1 MNLAFVPD
9 VAYAVNGVGSKFG
22 SGRHNQDTFVAGT
35 LQSHSQRH
43 GHAMST
49 QQAAES
55 GQLIADLQSLPSGAL
70 DHSPVRDSSMPVQ
83 GLPGVRAAD
92 RGGNDDGR
100 GVSGG
105 AAGQVAPTLHSSDGG
120 PNDYTPIVFDERN
133 VTSKGNRS
141 RVEAGRECHTLHEV
155 PPAVAFNWQAGG
167 SKAMVG
173 GTNEYADALQSSQV
187 TATLNGTGVRR
198 LTPRECERLQGFPD
212 DWTRWDADGNE
223 MADSPRYRMM
233 GNAVSVP
240 PVEWIGRRIVEA
252 NQ

>member
-1 MNLAFVPD
+1 MNLAFCLN
-9 VAYAVNGVGSKFG
+9 AKGG
-22 SGRHNQDTFVAGT
+22 SGRIDGESETFLPVATSLKASGKYDHCGDESRLVVAHTLRADGFDASEDGT
-35 LQSHSQRH
+35 
-43 GHAMST
+43 
-49 QQAAES
+49 
-55 GQLIADLQSLPSGAL
+55 
-70 DHSPVRDSSMPVQ
+70 
-83 GLPGVRAAD
+83 
-92 RGGNDDGR
+92 GR
-100 GVSGG
+100 G
-105 AAGQVAPTLHSSDGG
+105 
-120 PNDYTPIVFDERN
+120 TPLVFDERN
-133 VTSKGNRS
+133 ITSKGNRS
-141 RVEAGRECHTLHEV
+141 VVEAGRECHTLHEV

-223 MADSPRYRMM
+223 LSDSPRYRMM